1 MTEPYPSTEVE
12 SKLKHLFRSL
22 TRARRAYKDTRN
34 HALTLLHRA
43 SAAVLAAVLVHK
55 TLTHFLFLPAIN
67 GIWSLTLR
75 CSPVNYLT
83 NNSAHQIFT
92 SPTILGGIVLIVL
105 LAAFWNLYGFSILL
119 HGFALARRG
128 ETLRPVSLFVRSLG
142 DIRHVLLPKNW
153 PILLYCALLI
163 PFTDVFVTYNYI
175 SQLAV
180 PEYILGLVRAK
191 PLYLVLFLLIL
202 GAVFLFTLF
211 WVLVLPLF
219 TLERKSLWEAVQ
231 ESTAHVKA
239 HLPRLAGVLLRW
251 DLSALIRSVL
261 VFFGASLLV
270 YSVAALIGLRSTRAM
285 LLLARALYLL
295 EIPFFGFLLDCK
307 VTTAQCTIIA
317 FLYDRCRD
325 CPPEALPEGKPHRF
339 GGWPLLTAA
348 VAGVTLVT
356 GLMAVYLY
364 ALPQDDALLTAVG
377 GVTPLV
383 TFHRGDCTVA
393 PENTLPAFRSAI
405 LKGGDRIELDVQM
418 TSDGVVVVTHDS
430 NLKRCTGKN
439 AKVYDLTYAEV
450 AQLDAGRW
458 FSSRFADT
466 RIPTL
471 EQVLQLCRGRIG
483 LNVEIK
489 PSAATPAL
497 EAETVRL
504 LREYGFDSS
513 NCVIT
518 SQSYE
523 TLHKVKALAPEYPTG
538 YILALGVGNYYDL
551 PDADFFSVETT
562 FITSGM
568 VNAVHLRGKTV
579 SAWTIDRE
587 KVATHMLEL
596 GVDDLITDKPD
607 MVQDLLARN
616 QQVDDSLIDFRDLLN
631 ALLHPDQSA
640 DSSDDA
646 EETITDAVEDPEEF
660 VDAA

>member
-22 TRARRAYKDTRN
+22 TRAHRAYKDTRN

-43 SAAVLAAVLVHK
+43 SAAVLTAVLVYK
-55 TLTHFLFLPAIN
+55 VLTYLLFLPAMN
-67 GIWSLTLR
+67 GIWSLTLH

-83 NNSAHQIFT
+83 NNNAHQIFT

-105 LAAFWNLYGFSILL
+105 LAACWNLYGFSILL

-163 PFTDVFVTYNYI
+163 PFTDVFVAYNYI

-180 PEYILGLVRAK
+180 PEYILGLVRVK

-202 GAVFLFTLF
+202 GAAFLFTLF

-231 ESTAHVKA
+231 ESAAHVKTQ
-239 HLPRLAGVLLRW
+239 LPRLAGVLLRW
-251 DLSALIRSVL
+251 NLSALVRSVL

-317 FLYDRCRD
+317 FLYNCCRD
-325 CPPEALPEGKPHRF
+325 CPPEELSEGKPHRF

-348 VAGVTLVT
+348 VAGVT
-356 GLMAVYLY
+356 
-364 ALPQDDALLTAVG
+364 
-377 GVTPLV
+377 LV

-631 ALLHPDQSA
+631 ALLHPEQPA
-640 DSSDDA
+640 DSSDAA

>member
-22 TRARRAYKDTRN
+22 TRAHRAYKDTRN

-43 SAAVLAAVLVHK
+43 SAAVLTAVLVYK
-55 TLTHFLFLPAIN
+55 VLTYLLFLPAMN

-83 NNSAHQIFT
+83 NNNAHQIFT

-128 ETLRPVSLFVRSLG
+128 EPLRPVSLFIRSLG

-202 GAVFLFTLF
+202 GAAFLFTLF

-231 ESTAHVKA
+231 ESAAHVKTQ
-239 HLPRLAGVLLRW
+239 LPRLAGVLLRW
-251 DLSALIRSVL
+251 NLSALIRSVL

-285 LLLARALYLL
+285 LLLARALYLV

-317 FLYDRCRD
+317 FLYDCFRD
-325 CPPEALPEGKPHRF
+325 CPPEELPEGKPHRF
-339 GGWPLLTAA
+339 GGWP
-348 VAGVTLVT
+348 
-356 GLMAVYLY
+356 
-364 ALPQDDALLTAVG
+364 LLTAVG

-504 LREYGFDSS
+504 LREYSFDSS

-631 ALLHPDQSA
+631 ALLRPEQPA

>member
-1 MTEPYPSTEVE
+1 M
-12 SKLKHLFRSL
+12 KHLFRSL

-43 SAAVLAAVLVHK
+43 SAAVLTAVLVYK
-55 TLTHFLFLPAIN
+55 ALTYLLFLPAMN

-83 NNSAHQIFT
+83 NNNAHQIFT

-105 LAAFWNLYGFSILL
+105 LAACWNLYGFSILL
-119 HGFALARRG
+119 HGFELARRG
-128 ETLRPVSLFVRSLG
+128 ERLHPVSLFARSLG
-142 DIRHVLLPKNW
+142 DIRHVLFPKNW

-202 GAVFLFTLF
+202 SAAFLFALF

-231 ESTAHVKA
+231 ESAAHVKTQ
-239 HLPRLAGVLLRW
+239 LPRLAGVLLRW
-251 DLSALIRSVL
+251 NLSALVRSVL

-285 LLLARALYLL
+285 LLLARALYLV

-339 GGWPLLTAA
+339 GGWP
-348 VAGVTLVT
+348 
-356 GLMAVYLY
+356 
-364 ALPQDDALLTAVG
+364 LLTAVG

-631 ALLHPDQSA
+631 ALLHPEQPA
-640 DSSDDA
+640 DFSDDA

>member
-1 MTEPYPSTEVE
+1 MVILVLNCGSSSIKYQVIDMEQTGSTLLAKGLVE
-12 SKLKHLFRSL
+12 RIGLSDGVLTHKPVGRENFELHCAIPDHTTGIRLVLDALTDPAHGVVGSLDEIKAVGHRVAHGGEFFPQSCIVDEDVKRKIRSL
-22 TRARRAYKDTRN
+22 FEIAP
-34 HALTLLHRA
+34 LHNPA
-43 SAAVLAAVLVHK
+43 NLEGVL
-55 TLTHFLFLPAIN
+55 
-67 GIWSLTLR
+67 
-75 CSPVNYLT
+75 
-83 NNSAHQIFT
+83 
-92 SPTILGGIVLIVL
+92 
-105 LAAFWNLYGFSILL
+105 SI
-119 HGFALARRG
+119 
-128 ETLRPVSLFVRSLG
+128 E
-142 DIRHVLLPKNW
+142 K
-153 PILLYCALLI
+153 
-163 PFTDVFVTYNYI
+163 
-175 SQLAV
+175 
-180 PEYILGLVRAK
+180 
-191 PLYLVLFLLIL
+191 
-202 GAVFLFTLF
+202 
-211 WVLVLPLF
+211 VLPG
-219 TLERKSLWEAVQ
+219 TPQV
-231 ESTAHVKA
+231 T
-239 HLPRLAGVLLRW
+239 
-251 DLSALIRSVL
+251 
-261 VFFGASLLV
+261 VFDTSFHQT
-270 YSVAALIGLRSTRAM
+270 IPAM
-285 LLLARALYLL
+285 N
-295 EIPFFGFLLDCK
+295 
-307 VTTAQCTIIA
+307 
-317 FLYDRCRD
+317 
-325 CPPEALPEGKPHRF
+325 
-339 GGWPLLTAA
+339 
-348 VAGVTLVT
+348 
-356 GLMAVYLY
+356 YLY

-631 ALLHPDQSA
+631 ALLHPEQPA
-640 DSSDDA
+640 DSSDAA

>member
-1 MTEPYPSTEVE
+1 
-12 SKLKHLFRSL
+12 
-22 TRARRAYKDTRN
+22 
-34 HALTLLHRA
+34 
-43 SAAVLAAVLVHK
+43 
-55 TLTHFLFLPAIN
+55 
-67 GIWSLTLR
+67 
-75 CSPVNYLT
+75 
-83 NNSAHQIFT
+83 
-92 SPTILGGIVLIVL
+92 
-105 LAAFWNLYGFSILL
+105 
-119 HGFALARRG
+119 
-128 ETLRPVSLFVRSLG
+128 
-142 DIRHVLLPKNW
+142 
-153 PILLYCALLI
+153 
-163 PFTDVFVTYNYI
+163 
-175 SQLAV
+175 
-180 PEYILGLVRAK
+180 
-191 PLYLVLFLLIL
+191 
-202 GAVFLFTLF
+202 
-211 WVLVLPLF
+211 
-219 TLERKSLWEAVQ
+219 
-231 ESTAHVKA
+231 
-239 HLPRLAGVLLRW
+239 
-251 DLSALIRSVL
+251 
-261 VFFGASLLV
+261 
-270 YSVAALIGLRSTRAM
+270 M

-307 VTTAQCTIIA
+307 ATMAQCTIIA
-317 FLYDRCRD
+317 FFYDRCRD
-325 CPPEALPEGKPHRF
+325 CPPEKLPEGKTHRF

-348 VAGVTLVT
+348 VAGVTLAT

-631 ALLHPDQSA
+631 ALLHPEQPA
-640 DSSDDA
+640 DFSDDA

-660 VDAA
+660 MDAA

>member
-1 MTEPYPSTEVE
+1 M
-12 SKLKHLFRSL
+12 
-22 TRARRAYKDTRN
+22 
-34 HALTLLHRA
+34 
-43 SAAVLAAVLVHK
+43 
-55 TLTHFLFLPAIN
+55 
-67 GIWSLTLR
+67 
-75 CSPVNYLT
+75 
-83 NNSAHQIFT
+83 
-92 SPTILGGIVLIVL
+92 
-105 LAAFWNLYGFSILL
+105 
-119 HGFALARRG
+119 
-128 ETLRPVSLFVRSLG
+128 
-142 DIRHVLLPKNW
+142 
-153 PILLYCALLI
+153 
-163 PFTDVFVTYNYI
+163 
-175 SQLAV
+175 
-180 PEYILGLVRAK
+180 
-191 PLYLVLFLLIL
+191 
-202 GAVFLFTLF
+202 
-211 WVLVLPLF
+211 
-219 TLERKSLWEAVQ
+219 
-231 ESTAHVKA
+231 
-239 HLPRLAGVLLRW
+239 
-251 DLSALIRSVL
+251 
-261 VFFGASLLV
+261 
-270 YSVAALIGLRSTRAM
+270 AALIGLRSTRAM

-317 FLYDRCRD
+317 FLYDCCRD
-325 CPPEALPEGKPHRF
+325 CPPEELSEGKPHRF

-568 VNAVHLRGKTV
+568 VQQIHLRGKTV
-579 SAWTIDRE
+579 SAWTVNRTEDAR
-587 KVATHMLEL
+587 ALLSL
-596 GVDDLITDKPD
+596 GVDDVITDKPE
-607 MVQDLLARN
+607 MVQDLLNEDADLDRN
-616 QQVDDSLIDFRDLLN
+616 LVLMRDRLKELLG
-631 ALLHPDQSA
+631 LTESA
-640 DSSDDA
+640 DSEVDRMTAPLMRCWKTRRNCWIRHDLLPGQTQQSPRLSIVRAGGFLAGSLRPKDHFCRVFQAGISLRSFSHMGIAVPVCLRRASNASSRYFISDTA
-646 EETITDAVEDPEEF
+646 CMA
-660 VDAA
+660 